1 MQLTQDGRMMP
12 TGSESV
18 CLNDITT
25 AKGEGKRDG
34 VRETKECSVQKM
46 RHRGKQKRRH
56 QRCGWWGGVCV
67 CVFAGEWREAASQDP
82 EGARIL
88 ELVFAFQHMISITN
102 TYHVRKTT

>member
-1 MQLTQDGRMMP
+1 MT
-12 TGSESV
+12 
-18 CLNDITT
+18 
-25 AKGEGKRDG
+25 KGEGKRDG

-46 RHRGKQKRRH
+46 RHRGKQKS
-56 QRCGWWGGVCV
+56 GGGVECV